1 MATWPT
7 GIINLMFIPII
18 SPIWKALQDRRTRI
32 AELNSNSFLANLG
45 NQTIS
50 EWVKNKLDE
59 AEEKRIQLWENPPL
73 CGSVVRYAQKC
84 GHDDAHGE
92 FLFKTADV
100 EQALRDSLQEN
111 PHLTNSDDGAML
123 RWVQRRDD
131 SLTKP
136 SDVPSIW
143 SRFKYVANDL
153 VRAGKAEI
161 HCRQCNATI
170 ESHQIA
176 TNDDSG
182 RPGWNYDRVV
192 CPHGHDLLV
201 VESVHLMSN

>member
-1 MATWPT
+1 MLVAGRIQHIQSAWYPLIPPTEGYSDNAHTLPGNWQGVSGRESVATWPT

-32 AELNSNSFLANLG
+32 AELNSNSFLASMG

-123 RWVQRRDD
+123 HWVQGRND
-131 SLTKP
+131 SLAEP
-136 SDVPSIW
+136 SVCAARDPLLFAAVP
-143 SRFKYVANDL
+143 L
-153 VRAGKAEI
+153 
-161 HCRQCNATI
+161 
-170 ESHQIA
+170 
-176 TNDDSG
+176 
-182 RPGWNYDRVV
+182 
-192 CPHGHDLLV
+192 
-201 VESVHLMSN
+201 

>member
-1 MATWPT
+1 MAGKRWWICEALREPMFQVAQAFLMLCTYCAKST
-7 GIINLMFIPII
+7 NIINLMFRSLYENLRGLLQRWSAPKI
-18 SPIWKALQDRRTRI
+18 SAGNMDFSRL
-32 AELNSNSFLANLG
+32 LADAQKERN
-45 NQTIS
+45 
-50 EWVKNKLDE
+50 
-59 AEEKRIQLWENPPL
+59 RLWESPPL

-153 VRAGKAEI
+153 VRAG
-161 HCRQCNATI
+161 NAT
-170 ESHQIA
+170 Q
-176 TNDDSG
+176 
-182 RPGWNYDRVV
+182 
-192 CPHGHDLLV
+192 
-201 VESVHLMSN
+201 